1 MNKVFGGK
9 INLLRLFTAEKREVE
24 VFAALF

>member
-9 INLLRLFTAEKREVE
+9 IILLRLSTAEKGKME